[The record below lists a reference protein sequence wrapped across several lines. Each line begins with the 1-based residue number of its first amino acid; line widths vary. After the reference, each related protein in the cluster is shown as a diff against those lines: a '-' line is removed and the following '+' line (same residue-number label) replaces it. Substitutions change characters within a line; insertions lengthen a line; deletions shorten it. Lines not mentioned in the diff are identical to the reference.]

1 MIKYSCIIVRR
12 RTPGLEATSRHVL
25 AEFYGSPA
33 EILNNV
39 KIIEKEICRAALAAG
54 AEIREVVFHK
64 FAPQGVSGVLI
75 ISESHISIHTWP
87 ELNYASVDVYTC
99 GTTVDPWDAV
109 RSLKENLQAEK
120 AEGIEVLR
128 GDGIPHKTKEK
139 II

>member
-1 MIKYSCIIVRR
+1 M
-12 RTPGLEATSRHVL
+12 EALSRHVL

-39 KIIEKEICRAALAAG
+39 KIIEKEICKAALAAG

-109 RSLKENLQAEK
+109 RCLKDNLQAEK
-120 AEGIEVLR
+120 VEGIEVIR
-128 GDGIPHKTKEK
+128 GDGLPHKIKEES
-139 II
+139 I

>member
-1 MIKYSCIIVRR
+1 M
-12 RTPGLEATSRHVL
+12 EATSRHVL

-39 KIIEKEICRAALAAG
+39 KIIEKEICKAALTAG

-109 RSLKENLQAEK
+109 RSLKDNLRAEK
-120 AEGIEVLR
+120 VDGIEVLR
-128 GDGIPHKTKEK
+128 GDGIPHKVREK
-139 II
+139 IF